1 MSCAGDYG
9 DLRSDSCRPSPW
21 FRRCSRRSSKCSRR
35 ECGPVN
41 RRGKHCGPGAHRDPR
56 VSVAYRDAAP
66 IMLKETVRR
75 LSSHN
80 SCSAIAGSCL
90 PPSLKLRRDV
100 RAPAKPWR
108 SRLAGRSVGCD
119 RHVRLLWQKIALHI
133 ALLGGSVGR
142 ASTLAAASAS
152 CMVPNANSG
161 QNQRRLRI
169 AAK

>member
-9 DLRSDSCRPSPW
+9 DLRSDSCRPSP
-21 FRRCSRRSSKCSRR
+21 FGDAAGDRQNAPGTSA
-35 ECGPVN
+35 GPVN

-100 RAPAKPWR
+100 RAPAEPWR

-133 ALLGGSVGR
+133 ALLDGSVGR
-142 ASTLAAASAS
+142 ASTLAAANAS